1 MNSTLNIYTQHFG
14 LTERPFSLVPDPA
27 FVYWSGTHT
36 RAYTILEFGL
46 LTRAPITLVTGD
58 VGTGKTTLVHHLLNS
73 MSSEV
78 RAGLVANA
86 HGDRSELLRWVLLAF
101 GIPAGPHESYVDHFA
116 RFQDFLISEYA
127 QGRRVVLIFDEA
139 QNLAVYSLEE
149 LRMLTNI
156 NANKDELLQLILVG
170 QPELRAVVQRPEMT
184 QFAQRI
190 SSAYHLSPMDAETVQ
205 RYVDH
210 RLQVVGAASPIF
222 TPDACAL
229 VHQKTGGVP
238 RLVNKLCDL
247 SMVYA
252 FTKGEYQ
259 VSRETV
265 DQVVNDG
272 VYFAVGPGLMPG
284 QDAAEPPAE
293 FRRVRTPLNGWTE

>member
-73 MSSEV
+73 MSTEV

-86 HGDRSELLRWVLLAF
+86 HGARSELLRWVLLAF
-101 GIPAGPHESYVDHFA
+101 GVPAGPHESYVDHFA

-127 QGRRVVLIFDEA
+127 EGRRVVLIFDEA
-139 QNLAVYSLEE
+139 QNLAIDSLEE

-156 NANKDELLQLILVG
+156 NSNKDELLQLILVG

-205 RYVDH
+205 RYIEH
-210 RLQVVGAASPIF
+210 RLHVVGATVQIF
-222 TPDACAL
+222 TPEACAY
-229 VHQKTGGVP
+229 VHAKTGGVP
-238 RLVNKLCDL
+238 RLINKLCDL

-252 FTKGEYQ
+252 FTKGE
-259 VSRETV
+259 VWVDVETV
-265 DQVVNDG
+265 EQVVNDG
-272 VYFAVGPGLMPG
+272 VYFAVGT
-284 QDAAEPPAE
+284 PALPKPEDQSGVPE